1 MSVAH
6 SVRTEV
12 SQKRDI
18 WKDKEENRRNHPK
31 IVRTKRC
38 RNYRNRSMQRPYN
51 KHKTKGY
58 RYLANLVRNETGWI
72 FSDNLAHKCCKL
84 EGIRS
89 KTNRERKTVG
99 KENIKFPNT
108 VKGNWNVTKP
118 LEIVV
123 SDMTCIM
130 HKGVRWEWTYLLDVF
145 NNEIIASSVTNKGGS
160 SLPYY
165 HCLEY
170 LIEKKKEQTY
180 PVTFHTDQGS
190 VYSSAGFYQ
199 THKDY
204 TNIKRSMSRAGT
216 PTDNPII
223 ESLNGWIKEEMR
235 TDFSLNAAEGIP
247 SFIEN
252 YVHYFNN
259 ERLSYKLNYKP
270 LFNTKLNKGL
280 HNWWFLL
287 STFT

>member
-1 MSVAH
+1 MDVNRSGYYKWLA
-6 SVRTEV
+6 R
-12 SQKRDI
+12 
-18 WKDKEENRRNHPK
+18 KDKPNRYEQDRIILTELLLEQHK
-31 IVRTKRC
+31 
-38 RNYRNRSMQRPYN
+38 

-58 RYLANLVRNETGWI
+58 HYLANLVRNETGWM
-72 FSDNLAHKCCKL
+72 FSDNLAHKCCKMA
-84 EGIRS
+84 GIRS
-89 KTNRERKTVG
+89 KTNRGRKVIG

-108 VKGNWNVTKP
+108 IKGNWNATKP

-123 SDMTCIM
+123 SDMTCIK
-130 HKGVRWEWTYLLDVF
+130 HNGVRWEWTYLLDVF
-145 NNEIIASSVTNKGGS
+145 NNEIIASSVTNKIGS

-165 HCLEY
+165 HCLKT

-180 PVTFHTDQGS
+180 PVTLHTDQGS

-223 ESLNGWIKEEMR
+223 ESLNGWIKEEMKI
-235 TDFSLNAAEGIP
+235 DFNLRAAEGIP

-252 YVHYFNN
+252 YVHYFNY
-259 ERLSYKLNYKP
+259 ERLSYKLNYKTP
-270 LFNTKLNKGL
+270 VQYRIEQGF
-280 HNWWFLL
+280 
-287 STFT
+287 

>member
-1 MSVAH
+1 ML
-6 SVRTEV
+6 
-12 SQKRDI
+12 
-18 WKDKEENRRNHPK
+18 EEHK
-31 IVRTKRC
+31 
-38 RNYRNRSMQRPYN
+38 

-58 RYLANLVRNETGWI
+58 HYLAKLVRNKTGWV
-72 FSDNLAHKCCKL
+72 FSDNLAHKCCKFA
-84 EGIRS
+84 GIRS
-89 KTNRERKTVG
+89 KTNRGRKIAG

-108 VKGNWNVTKP
+108 IKGNWHTTKP

-123 SDMTCIM
+123 SDMTCII

-145 NNEIIASSVTNKGGS
+145 NNEIIASSVTNKIGS

-165 HCLEY
+165 HCLEE
-170 LIEKKKEQTY
+170 LINKKKEQNY
-180 PVTFHTDQGS
+180 PVTLHTDQGS

-199 THKDY
+199 AHKDY

-235 TDFSLNAAEGIP
+235 IDFNLKFAESIP

-252 YVHYFNN
+252 YVYYFNN
-259 ERLSYKLNYKP
+259 ERISSKL
-270 LFNTKLNKGL
+270 KGMSPVQYRT
-280 HNWWFLL
+280 H
-287 STFT
+287 SQAI